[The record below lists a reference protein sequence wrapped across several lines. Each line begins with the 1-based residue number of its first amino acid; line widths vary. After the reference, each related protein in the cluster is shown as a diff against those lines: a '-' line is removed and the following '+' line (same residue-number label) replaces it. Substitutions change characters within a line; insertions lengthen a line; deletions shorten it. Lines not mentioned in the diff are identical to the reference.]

1 MLTKELIEVYKVEG
15 LAVEAFKEYRL
26 KKGIVC
32 KKCGCHQHYW
42 LTSKFQFQCRACRFR
57 TTLRSGTVLEGSK
70 LPYAYFFIAV
80 HLLMKHGNTLSIDEF
95 QRQTGHKYYDPLWDF
110 LRRIKNYIKENDQST
125 LLIDFVEVVN
135 QYFINYKA
143 TTIDREEQI
152 YEPKYSE

>member
-1 MLTKELIEVYKVEG
+1 
-15 LAVEAFKEYRL
+15 
-26 KKGIVC
+26 
-32 KKCGCHQHYW
+32 
-42 LTSKFQFQCRACRFR
+42 
-57 TTLRSGTVLEGSK
+57 LEGSK

-80 HLLMKHGNTLSIDEF
+80 HLLMKHGNALSIDEF

-143 TTIDREEQI
+143 TTIDREEKI